1 MEIRINNKDM
11 HRYKY
16 VRRKVRIKKK
26 DSKEEDKVS
35 FGEIFL
41 NIKELK
47 DQGLI
52 SVSSVEASIS
62 KAAQKYQIKKVH

>member
-1 MEIRINNKDM
+1 MEIRISNKDI

-16 VRRKVRIKKK
+16 IRRKVRIKKK

-35 FGEIFL
+35 FGEIFF

-47 DQGLI
+47 NQGLI

-62 KAAQKYQIKKVH
+62 KASQKYQIKKAH

>member
-1 MEIRINNKDM
+1 MEIRINNKDI

-47 DQGLI
+47 DQGLYL
-52 SVSSVEASIS
+52 
-62 KAAQKYQIKKVH
+62 YQVLKRAYLKQHKNIK